1 MWFSWF
7 VLLLFFATADS
18 GLVGKVPYYKKI
30 ELYFAGVAVLLL
42 VAHGVSISRKW
53 VDRHGSL
60 SFSENAVI
68 LIFLAA
74 STSAVFAVADY
85 KLYVDSPGDYL
96 VDHDYAAAL
105 VQNANDA
112 IGGRRIADSLN
123 EVQPIIR
130 MLAEIEKA
138 GISGR
143 QIVCDPSLMVPAPGS
158 MDELRSVMPVVA
170 GDLKVNCGYRPISA
184 GSPEA
189 YYAVYT
195 FHSLPPLSIKANG
208 KTFSVDGAL
217 RDRRNELLGLL
228 NTESAYVPV
237 VAFEYEWL
245 MDFGGARPWLVKPIA
260 NRGRAL
266 VVGFECSK
274 IFFFAVFLGNVLGR
288 ISRSS

>member
-123 EVQPIIR
+123 EVQPR
-130 MLAEIEKA
+130 
-138 GISGR
+138 
-143 QIVCDPSLMVPAPGS
+143 D
-158 MDELRSVMPVVA
+158 
-170 GDLKVNCGYRPISA
+170 
-184 GSPEA
+184 
-189 YYAVYT
+189 
-195 FHSLPPLSIKANG
+195 
-208 KTFSVDGAL
+208 TFSTGVGLANI
-217 RDRRNELLGLL
+217 RDRLVQ
-228 NTESAYVPV
+228 AYGQRQSFQAQPGVN
-237 VAFEYEWL
+237 
-245 MDFGGARPWLVKPIA
+245 GG
-260 NRGRAL
+260 
-266 VVGFECSK
+266 
-274 IFFFAVFLGNVLGR
+274 FAVTIEVPYETEPKELA
-288 ISRSS
+288 